1 MLEEI
6 IKQNLSRIENDLLE
20 IDDIEYIDFID
31 IFPKSEE
38 HKTELDNE
46 ISKMSLL
53 IQKTERGNIYLLN
66 NPIKTKYGILKYVK
80 IRIFDESR
88 LNWEAAADFVV
99 EDRDVLMKKV
109 GKDKRFSYIEREE
122 WDAIE
127 FKTNNTLIY
136 FLNPVASEVYGKRIE
151 NLQFNFANKWLTEL
165 KEAWWNKDIEKATSL
180 FTKTT
185 FYQETPFMKP
195 YTTFDEIKQ
204 EWQHIKNQDI
214 KNIEFKILAIDKNI
228 LIVEWLFERDVITYD
243 GIYEIKFNDDLECIY
258 FKSWEM
264 EK

>member
-6 IKQNLSRIENDLLE
+6 IKQNLSRIENDLVE

-88 LNWEAAADFVV
+88 LN
-99 EDRDVLMKKV
+99 
-109 GKDKRFSYIEREE
+109 
-122 WDAIE
+122 
-127 FKTNNTLIY
+127 
-136 FLNPVASEVYGKRIE
+136 
-151 NLQFNFANKWLTEL
+151 
-165 KEAWWNKDIEKATSL
+165 
-180 FTKTT
+180 
-185 FYQETPFMKP
+185 
-195 YTTFDEIKQ
+195 
-204 EWQHIKNQDI
+204 
-214 KNIEFKILAIDKNI
+214 
-228 LIVEWLFERDVITYD
+228 
-243 GIYEIKFNDDLECIY
+243 
-258 FKSWEM
+258 
-264 EK
+264 